1 MAIAELIYLKTAYM
15 GWGHIY
21 GKISKDILKDTQIVL
36 FAFRCIPRAVL
47 SIKHMNRNIHRKY
60 EHKNYRSCILPH
72 ISLSVLYPKGYIP
85 RFFFPYLFTADKKC
99 ACVSDGS
106 HCMVGAQL
114 SLPAV
119 NTCLK
124 SKPKPPARGT
134 VFRQNLSYFNFGS
147 DMFIGYSRQTFHTS
161 SLVHFFQRH
170 TFSEVTEY
178 LNRASWTL
186 ELVLCILCH
195 YWECTRMQLGNFCIL
210 LSAREYY
217 PLT

>member
-1 MAIAELIYLKTAYM
+1 
-15 GWGHIY
+15 
-21 GKISKDILKDTQIVL
+21 
-36 FAFRCIPRAVL
+36 
-47 SIKHMNRNIHRKY
+47 
-60 EHKNYRSCILPH
+60 
-72 ISLSVLYPKGYIP
+72 
-85 RFFFPYLFTADKKC
+85 
-99 ACVSDGS
+99 
-106 HCMVGAQL
+106 MVGAQL

-178 LNRASWTL
+178 LNRAS
-186 ELVLCILCH
+186 
-195 YWECTRMQLGNFCIL
+195 
-210 LSAREYY
+210 
-217 PLT
+217 